1 MTRKSS
7 SFFKFGRLKFPIQQA
22 SSDSFRENFPSQVIF
37 DPHLVMLRAECDS
50 VILDAGLSDGP
61 KNRYR
66 LLPGDQ
72 IACIITSPPPL
83 FDLEIIHL
91 ELPVFSSWRTVH
103 SASSEALTRWF
114 RYNLPPCTRRRK
126 SDFVEW
132 ERHEI
137 PVEGAWLEVDQ
148 LLLVETSRLL
158 LLHPPWMTMNLVIER
173 KSNYFLA
180 IINSQERRRRILGFL
195 QQRLST
201 P

>member
-22 SSDSFRENFPSQVIF
+22 SSDSFRENFPSQVIL

-103 SASSEALTRWF
+103 SASSEAHTRRF
-114 RYNLPPCTRRRK
+114 RHNLPPCKRRRFRGMGGRG
-126 SDFVEW
+126 DTC
-132 ERHEI
+132 R
-137 PVEGAWLEVDQ
+137 G
-148 LLLVETSRLL
+148 SRARGCPAPARRNLGTPS
-158 LLHPPWMTMNLVIER
+158 PPLSSSSAPLRPQTW
-173 KSNYFLA
+173 SN
-180 IINSQERRRRILGFL
+180 INCI
-195 QQRLST
+195 T
-201 P
+201 

>member
-22 SSDSFRENFPSQVIF
+22 SSDSFRENFPSQVIL

-103 SASSEALTRWF
+103 SASSEAHTRRF
-114 RYNLPPCTRRRK
+114 RHNLPPCKRRRFRGMGGRG
-126 SDFVEW
+126 DTC
-132 ERHEI
+132 R
-137 PVEGAWLEVDQ
+137 G
-148 LLLVETSRLL
+148 SRARGCPAPARRNLGTPS
-158 LLHPPWMTMNLVIER
+158 PPPSPSSAPLRPQTW
-173 KSNYFLA
+173 SN
-180 IINSQERRRRILGFL
+180 INCI
-195 QQRLST
+195 T
-201 P
+201 